1 MVIQRW
7 QSLLLLIAV
16 IMMVLFSFCPLGQI
30 QGADASFNIS
40 ASGIYAEGN
49 GTQLQQ
55 GTIYVAIVAWLTA
68 LLSLIAIFLFKNT
81 RLQRSVALLCILLTL
96 AAYGSEWI
104 AATSFEVPES
114 KGISWEAMAFTPVI
128 AIVALICAIRCIR
141 SDEKKL
147 ASYDRLR

>member
-16 IMMVLFSFCPLGQI
+16 VMMGLFSFCSLGQI
-30 QGADASFNIS
+30 QGADTSFNIS
-40 ASGIYAEGN
+40 ALGIYAEGN
-49 GTQLQQ
+49 GTHLQQ

-81 RLQRSVALLCILLTL
+81 RLQRRVCWLCIVLTL
-96 AAYGSEWI
+96 AACGSEWL
-104 AATSFEVPES
+104 AATTFEVPGS
-114 KGISWEAMAFTPVI
+114 NGVSWSSMVCAPFI
-128 AIVALICAIRCIR
+128 AIVSLLCAIRCIR